1 MVDAARLVP
10 GDIVPGDIVPGT
22 VTPAGSATNGLAQGD
37 AAEGDAAEGDAAVIG
52 WVNGVPVPSTA
63 LGPYITRLAAG
74 PAGIRLGVA
83 LGPDAHAGP
92 DGAGPDGAGLDDLRA
107 AALRTWGA
115 KALLVDSLLWAE
127 AARLGVEEPM
137 SPSDWLARLEA
148 AGELS
153 DPTPT
158 EAEMRA
164 YYGTNRHRFHV
175 NEARRVRHVLAAD
188 REPAQLVR
196 EAAVDA
202 GTLARLAASDSLD
215 QGSRHRGGDLG
226 WVERGQLAGPL
237 EEAIFGAEPDRVV
250 GPVPSPFGWHVIVVE
265 AVRAARDRSFR
276 ECRTEIRDELTE
288 YRRRRS
294 WLDWLDRRVAEGISV
309 PAGAEHP
316 LFRGL
321 PGSSH
326 RH

>member
-1 MVDAARLVP
+1 MADAARPVP
-10 GDIVPGDIVPGT
+10 GDMVPGDMVPGDM
-22 VTPAGSATNGLAQGD
+22 VPGDVAPARSATTGL
-37 AAEGDAAEGDAAVIG
+37 AEGDAVVIG

-92 DGAGPDGAGLDDLRA
+92 DGAGPDGAGPDDLKA

-115 KALLVDSLLWAE
+115 KALLVDSLLRAE

-148 AGELS
+148 AGELP

-196 EAAVDA
+196 EVAVDA
-202 GTLARLAASDSLD
+202 GALARLAASDSLD

-226 WVERGQLAGPL
+226 WGERGQLAGPL